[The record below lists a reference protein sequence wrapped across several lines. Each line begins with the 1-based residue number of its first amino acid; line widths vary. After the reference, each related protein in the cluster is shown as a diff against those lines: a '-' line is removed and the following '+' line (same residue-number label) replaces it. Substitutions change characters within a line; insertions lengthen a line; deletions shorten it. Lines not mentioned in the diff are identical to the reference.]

1 MKILVVC
8 QHYYPEQFRI
18 NDICCTL
25 ASLGYDVTV
34 LTGLPNYPEG
44 KIYAGYRWFKRRK
57 EIISGVKVIRVPVI
71 ARGKNLIRRS
81 LNYISFAI
89 NAAIKVLFLERDYD
103 VVFVYQL
110 SPVTMAI
117 PALVYKKL
125 TNTKV
130 YLYCLDLW
138 PESLL
143 AGGIKPSSI
152 IYKIFLHISKKIYNN
167 VNSISVTSL
176 CFIDYFSKVIGLN
189 KADIKYL
196 PQYVEDIY
204 ITVNRENK
212 KTDNSDTINLLF
224 AGNIGKMQSVE
235 TIIRAAAELRDEPN
249 IKWHIVGDG
258 SEREKCEKL
267 AKSLG
272 LLGNN
277 VIFYGQR
284 PISEMPEFYSKASAF
299 LVTMKDNGFI
309 SYTLPGKIQS
319 YMAAGKPIIGAIN
332 GEAQRIIR
340 ESNCGLCCAAE
351 DYKSLAKLVKQ
362 FVNEKEKHYEY
373 SQNAIDYYNKH
384 FRKDA
389 FISNLLEDLKRLSKE
404 RA

>member
-34 LTGLPNYPEG
+34 LTGLPNYLEG

-152 IYKIFLHISKKIYNN
+152 IY
-167 VNSISVTSL
+167 
-176 CFIDYFSKVIGLN
+176 
-189 KADIKYL
+189 
-196 PQYVEDIY
+196 
-204 ITVNRENK
+204 
-212 KTDNSDTINLLF
+212 
-224 AGNIGKMQSVE
+224 
-235 TIIRAAAELRDEPN
+235 
-249 IKWHIVGDG
+249 
-258 SEREKCEKL
+258 
-267 AKSLG
+267 
-272 LLGNN
+272 
-277 VIFYGQR
+277 
-284 PISEMPEFYSKASAF
+284 
-299 LVTMKDNGFI
+299 
-309 SYTLPGKIQS
+309 
-319 YMAAGKPIIGAIN
+319 
-332 GEAQRIIR
+332 
-340 ESNCGLCCAAE
+340 
-351 DYKSLAKLVKQ
+351 
-362 FVNEKEKHYEY
+362 
-373 SQNAIDYYNKH
+373 
-384 FRKDA
+384 
-389 FISNLLEDLKRLSKE
+389 
-404 RA
+404 